1 MARERHDDRSQ
12 PTLWASIGAEAVQP
26 PEPGGE
32 RSTAPARA
40 MTTPHPVR
48 ATDLWDKVFSQAN
61 IARALRRVERNGG
74 APGPDGMTTGDLRP
88 YSRPTGPRS
97 ATNSTE
103 APTDPRPSAG

>member
-1 MARERHDDRSQ
+1 VARERHDDRSQ
-12 PTLWASIGAEAVQP
+12 PNLWASIGAEAVQP

-74 APGPDGMTTGDLRP
+74 APGPDGMTTADP
-88 YSRPTGPRS
+88 YV
-97 ATNSTE
+97 E
-103 APTDPRPSAG
+103 APLARDPPPTRPRHLPTPARPPG